1 VQYSTALHS
10 AVDCLTE
17 ERGEEKSY
25 SILDILPEESEN
37 GGSGKEKLHKLK

>member
-10 AVDCLTE
+10 AVNCLAKE
-17 ERGEEKSY
+17 GGEEKSY
-25 SILDILPEESEN
+25 SILDIRPEESED